1 MKALPAI
8 EEDYVRRFID
18 SLGLG
23 NRDAAKTYREIARHL
38 LRFVR
43 QRYGR
48 MNLSRRAL
56 VAWMKERRRHCALD
70 RVEERAQMANRFLDW
85 LKRNRH
91 ISRNSFEE
99 LRSQYGGRLAP
110 IVRALLSQEP
120 QRALEKLRPM
130 PAFASTLGPL
140 MREHLDMI
148 RSLGYRYEH
157 AEGKLRRFDRF
168 LQGRPDLIGKLLP
181 EMIVA
186 WRQAGTTLHHAL
198 EAQQCGRMLSKAQ
211 ARHDPTAVIIPSD
224 PQLGRRWRASHRR
237 PYIYTEQ
244 EVIKLLET
252 ARQLPSR
259 VYPLRPWSAH
269 TMLLV
274 AYCAGLRIQE
284 VANLNLGDVDLT
296 DGTLEIC
303 NSKFFRSRRLPLPPG
318 VVKALRD
325 YIEERR
331 KAGAPVDPEAGLFWH
346 TLRCKRYSKKAAQE
360 LLVTLLRRSGIK
372 SGRGRTG
379 PRVHDMRHAMVCNR
393 MLGWYRHGINP
404 QSHLAHLST
413 FMGHTDIQYTLT
425 YLTVMPELLQLASE
439 RFRRHAAHVLR
450 NTEGPR

>member
-1 MKALPAI
+1 MKALPEI

-48 MNLSRRAL
+48 MDFSRRAL
-56 VAWMKERRRHCALD
+56 VAWMKERRRHCALH
-70 RVEERAQMANRFLDW
+70 RVEERAQMADRFLDW
-85 LKRNRH
+85 LKRNRYL
-91 ISRNSFEE
+91 SSNSFEE
-99 LRSQYGGRLAP
+99 LRGQYGGRLAP
-110 IVRALLSQEP
+110 IVRALLSQGP
-120 QRALEKLRPM
+120 KTALEKLRPL
-130 PAFASTLGPL
+130 PVFASTLGSL

-148 RSLGYRYEH
+148 RSLGYRCEH

-168 LQGRPDLIGKLLP
+168 LQGRPDLNGKPLP
-181 EMIVA
+181 ELIEA

-198 EAQQCGRMLSKAQ
+198 EAQQCGRMLSKAK
-211 ARHDPTAVIIPSD
+211 ARHDPAVAIIPSD
-224 PQLGRRWRASHRR
+224 PQLRRRWRASLRR

-244 EVIKLLET
+244 EVVRLLET

-259 VYPLRPWSAH
+259 VYPLRPWSAY
-269 TMLLV
+269 TMLLL

-284 VANLNLGDVDLT
+284 VVNLNLGDVDLT
-296 DGTLEIC
+296 DGTLEIR

-318 VVKALRD
+318 VIKVLRD

-331 KAGAPVDPEAGLFWH
+331 KAGASMDPEAGLFWQ
-346 TLRCKRYSKKAAQE
+346 TLRSKRYSKKAAQTV
-360 LLVTLLRRSGIK
+360 LVTVLRRSGIK

-379 PRVHDMRHAMVCNR
+379 PRVHDMRHAMVSNR
-393 MLGWYRHGINP
+393 MLGWYRQGINP

-425 YLTVMPELLQLASE
+425 YLTVTPELLQLASE

-450 NTEGPR
+450 NTEGP

>member
-1 MKALPAI
+1 MKVLPAI

-23 NRDAAKTYREIARHL
+23 NRDAAKTYRETTRHL

-48 MNLSRRAL
+48 MDLSRRAL

-70 RVEERAQMANRFLDW
+70 RVEERAKIADRFLDW
-85 LKRNRH
+85 LKTNRYL
-91 ISRNSFEE
+91 SSNSFEG
-99 LRSQYGGRLAP
+99 LRGQYGGRLAP

-120 QRALEKLRPM
+120 KTALEKLRPL
-130 PAFASTLGPL
+130 PVFASALGAL

-168 LQGRPDLIGKLLP
+168 LQGRPDLIGKPLP
-181 EMIVA
+181 ELIEA

-211 ARHDPTAVIIPSD
+211 ARHDPNAAIIPSD
-224 PQLGRRWRASHRR
+224 PQLWRRWRASHRR

-244 EVIKLLET
+244 EVTRLLET

-259 VYPLRPWSAH
+259 VYPLRPWSAY
-269 TMLLV
+269 TMLLL

-284 VANLNLGDVDLT
+284 VVNLNLGDVDLT
-296 DGTLEIC
+296 DGTLEIR
-303 NSKFFRSRRLPLPPG
+303 NSKFFRSRRLPLPPR

-331 KAGAPVDPEAGLFWH
+331 KAGAPMDPKAGLFWH
-346 TLRCKRYSKKAAQE
+346 TLRWKRYSKRAAQE
-360 LLVTLLRRSGIK
+360 LLVAVLRRSGIK
-372 SGRGRTG
+372 SGRGKTG

-393 MLGWYRHGINP
+393 MLGWYRQGINP

-425 YLTVMPELLQLASE
+425 YLTVTPELLQLASE

-450 NTEGPR
+450 NMESPQ

>member
-1 MKALPAI
+1 MKALPAR

-38 LRFVR
+38 LCFVR

-48 MNLSRRAL
+48 MDLSRRAL
-56 VAWMKERRRHCALD
+56 VAWMKERRLRCTLD
-70 RVEERAQMANRFLDW
+70 RVEERAKMADRFLDW

-91 ISRNSFEE
+91 LSNNSFEE
-99 LRSQYGGRLAP
+99 LRGQYGGRLAP
-110 IVRALLSQEP
+110 IVRALLSQDP
-120 QRALEKLRPM
+120 KTALEKLRPL
-130 PAFASTLGPL
+130 PVFASTLGSL
-140 MREHLDMI
+140 MRQHLDMI
-148 RSLGYRYEH
+148 RSLGYRHEH

-168 LQGRPDLIGKLLP
+168 LQGRPDLIGKPLP
-181 EMIVA
+181 QLIEA

-198 EAQQCGRMLSKAQ
+198 EAQQCGRMLSKVQ
-211 ARHDPTAVIIPSD
+211 ARHDPTAAIIPSD
-224 PQLGRRWRASHRR
+224 PQLRRRWRASLRR

-244 EVIKLLET
+244 EVVRLLET

-259 VYPLRPWSAH
+259 VYPLRPWSAY
-269 TMLLV
+269 TMLLL

-284 VANLNLGDVDLT
+284 VVNLNLGDVDLT
-296 DGTLEIC
+296 DGALEIR
-303 NSKFFRSRRLPLPPG
+303 NSKFFRSRRLPLPSG

-331 KAGAPVDPEAGLFWH
+331 KAGAPMDPEAGLFWQ
-346 TLRCKRYSKKAAQE
+346 TLRSKRYSKKAAQTV
-360 LLVTLLRRSGIK
+360 LVTVLRRSGIK

-393 MLGWYRHGINP
+393 MLGWYRQGINP

-425 YLTVMPELLQLASE
+425 YLTVTPELLQLASE
-439 RFRRHAAHVLR
+439 RFRRNAVHVLH
-450 NTEGPR
+450 NTEGPQ

>member
-1 MKALPAI
+1 M
-8 EEDYVRRFID
+8 D
-18 SLGLG
+18 
-23 NRDAAKTYREIARHL
+23 
-38 LRFVR
+38 
-43 QRYGR
+43 
-48 MNLSRRAL
+48 LSRRAL
-56 VAWMKERRRHCALD
+56 VAWMKERRRHCALH

-91 ISRNSFEE
+91 LSSNSFEE

-120 QRALEKLRPM
+120 KSALEKLRPM
-130 PAFASTLGPL
+130 PAFASVLGPL

-148 RSLGYRYEH
+148 RLLGYRYEH

-168 LQGRPDLIGKLLP
+168 LQGHPDLIGKPLP
-181 EMIVA
+181 ELIGA

-198 EAQQCGRMLSKAQ
+198 EAQQCGRMLSKTQ
-211 ARHDPTAVIIPSD
+211 ARHDPTAAIIPSD
-224 PQLGRRWRASHRR
+224 PQLWRRWRASHRR
-237 PYIYTEQ
+237 PYIYTEE
-244 EVIKLLET
+244 EVAKLLVT

-259 VYPLRPWSAH
+259 VYPLRPWSTY
-269 TMLLV
+269 TMLLL

-296 DGTLEIC
+296 DGTIEIR

-318 VVKALRD
+318 VVKALRE

-331 KAGAPVDPEAGLFWH
+331 KAGAPMDPEAGLFWH
-346 TLRCKRYSKKAAQE
+346 TLRCKRYSKRAAQE
-360 LLVTLLRRSGIK
+360 LLVTVLRRSGIK

-379 PRVHDMRHAMVCNR
+379 PRVHDTRHAMVCNR
-393 MLGWYRHGINP
+393 MLEWYRQGINP

-413 FMGHTDIQYTLT
+413 FMGHTDIQYTLA
-425 YLTVMPELLQLASE
+425 YLTVTPELLRLASE

-450 NTEGPR
+450 NAEGAR

>member
-8 EEDYVRRFID
+8 QEEYVRRFID

-48 MNLSRRAL
+48 MDLSRKAL

-70 RVEERAQMANRFLDW
+70 RVEERAQMANRFLEW
-85 LKRNRH
+85 LKTNRYL
-91 ISRNSFEE
+91 SSNSFEE
-99 LRSQYGGRLAP
+99 LRNQYGGRLAP
-110 IVRALLSQEP
+110 VVRALLSREP
-120 QRALEKLRPM
+120 KTALQKLRPL
-130 PAFASTLGPL
+130 PVFASALGPL

-148 RSLGYRYEH
+148 RSLDYRYEH

-168 LQGRPDLIGKLLP
+168 LQGRPDLIDKPLP
-181 EMIVA
+181 QLIEA

-198 EAQQCGRMLSKAQ
+198 EAQQCGRMLSKLQ
-211 ARHDPTAVIIPSD
+211 ARHDPTAAIIPSD
-224 PQLGRRWRASHRR
+224 PQLWRRWRASHRR
-237 PYIYTEQ
+237 PYIYTEP
-244 EVIKLLET
+244 EVTRLLEI

-259 VYPLRPWSAH
+259 VYPLRPWSAY
-269 TMLLV
+269 TMLLLT
-274 AYCAGLRIQE
+274 YCAGLRIQE
-284 VANLNLGDVDLT
+284 VANLNLGDVDLRA
-296 DGTLEIC
+296 GTLEIR

-318 VVKALRD
+318 VVNALRE

-331 KAGAPVDPEAGLFWH
+331 KAGAPMDPEAGLFWN
-346 TLRCKRYSKKAAQE
+346 TLRWKRYSKKASQE

-372 SGRGRTG
+372 RGRGRTG
-379 PRVHDMRHAMVCNR
+379 PRVHDFRHAMVCNR
-393 MLGWYRHGINP
+393 MLDWYRHGINP

-425 YLTVMPELLQLASE
+425 YLTVTPELLQLAGE
-439 RFRRHAAHVLR
+439 RFRRHAVHVLR